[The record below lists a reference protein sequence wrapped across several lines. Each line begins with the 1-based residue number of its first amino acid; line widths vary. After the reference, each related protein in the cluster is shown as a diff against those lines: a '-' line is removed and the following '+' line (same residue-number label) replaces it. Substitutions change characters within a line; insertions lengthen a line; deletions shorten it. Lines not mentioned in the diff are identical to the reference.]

1 MRKCLAFLIALT
13 ACAMIPVNVHAQ
25 QAQTRQEQATQEEN
39 EVPQEQ
45 TIPEE
50 AVWQQLE
57 TLDLTQMEEALAQL
71 NAEQAQRI
79 FPNGLRAAIMDAMQG
94 KDSLAVGV
102 YEVAKEAFSQILSE
116 TTAFFALLCT
126 LSLLGALCAQ
136 TMGGVRDAGMNQA
149 ARFACAVFCAVPLL
163 ARLAQ
168 SVSVAA
174 ETLHNV
180 CRWMEAVMPVMLV
193 LLSGIG
199 ASASVNAMQPAS
211 VVINVV
217 VQNVVIRV
225 VFPMILAMGALNV
238 VDAMG
243 MHQRF
248 SALTDFLAQTIKW
261 GLGCMLTVFIGVL
274 TLRNLNAVSYDAL
287 GIRTMKFT
295 LNSMPIVGGA
305 VSDSMDTILSSLMM
319 IKNGVGT
326 AGVFAVAA
334 LCLAPVLRI
343 GISMLCVRL
352 CAAVMQPLAAGES
365 FAMMDTVAEVFKT
378 LLCVMIAVLLM
389 FFLTVTLTIA
399 AGNAAFMG

>member
-1 MRKCLAFLIALT
+1 
-13 ACAMIPVNVHAQ
+13 
-25 QAQTRQEQATQEEN
+25 
-39 EVPQEQ
+39 
-45 TIPEE
+45 
-50 AVWQQLE
+50 
-57 TLDLTQMEEALAQL
+57 
-71 NAEQAQRI
+71 
-79 FPNGLRAAIMDAMQG
+79 
-94 KDSLAVGV
+94 
-102 YEVAKEAFSQILSE
+102 
-116 TTAFFALLCT
+116 
-126 LSLLGALCAQ
+126 
-136 TMGGVRDAGMNQA
+136 
-149 ARFACAVFCAVPLL
+149 
-163 ARLAQ
+163 
-168 SVSVAA
+168 
-174 ETLHNV
+174 
-180 CRWMEAVMPVMLV
+180 MPVMLV

-211 VVINVV
+211 VVINTV

-225 VFPMILAMGALNV
+225 VFPMILAMGALCV

-243 MHQRF
+243 MNRRF
-248 SALTDFLAQTIKW
+248 CALTDFLAQAVKW

-287 GIRTMKFT
+287 GVRTMKYT

-343 GISMLCVRL
+343 GASMLCVRL

-365 FAMMDTVAEVFKT
+365 FAMMQTVAEVFKT

-399 AGNAAFMG
+399 AGNAAFVG

>member
-1 MRKCLAFLIALT
+1 MKKSLILLIVLICL
-13 ACAMIPVNVHAQ
+13 MIPTQVHAQ
-25 QAQTRQEQATQEEN
+25 QQESTQDE
-39 EVPQEQ
+39 
-45 TIPEE
+45 TM
-50 AVWQQLE
+50 WQQLE
-57 TLDLTQMEEALAQL
+57 ELDLSQMEDALAQL
-71 NAEQAQRI
+71 DTQQTKQL
-79 FPNGLRAAIMDAMQG
+79 FPNGLRAAIADAMQG
-94 KDSLAVGV
+94 GDSLAMGL
-102 YEVAKEAFSQILSE
+102 YDMAKQALRQVFSE
-116 TTAFFALLCT
+116 TTAFFALLCV

-136 TMGGVRDAGMNQA
+136 TMGGVRDEGMNLTV
-149 ARFACAVFCAVPLL
+149 RFACAAFCAVPLL

-168 SVSVAA
+168 SVSAA
-174 ETLHNV
+174 ADTLYSV

-211 VVINVV
+211 VVINTV

-225 VFPMILAMGALNV
+225 VFPMILAMGALCV

-243 MHQRF
+243 MSRRF
-248 SALTDFLAQTIKW
+248 CALTDFLAQAVKW

-287 GIRTMKFT
+287 GVRTMKYT

-343 GISMLCVRL
+343 GASMLCVRL

-365 FAMMDTVAEVFKT
+365 FAMMQTVAEVFKT

-399 AGNAAFMG
+399 AGNAAFVG